1 MFLHEFLLFDD
12 VLVNMF
18 WLIKWST
25 MTRYGI
31 PYCREIVHE
40 VCGWGWYY
48 NFAIFAQSCQFLFLQ
63 FPSWYFIIEYWKKAV
78 MTLETTCTFAILIFG
93 NGHTPYS

>member
-40 VCGWGWYY
+40 VCGWG
-48 NFAIFAQSCQFLFLQ
+48 
-63 FPSWYFIIEYWKKAV
+63 
-78 MTLETTCTFAILIFG
+78 
-93 NGHTPYS
+93 